1 MVYCARKPHG
11 LLESESRFARIVLAS
26 SKQLVCSAS
35 ERSSKSSAWSSW
47 TTVSVMVRF
56 GKCDAAWTLEY
67 WPSLLQQQCWCNWPM
82 IQTSFCASTT
92 ASNFTGGLHITATPA
107 SVIAI
112 YEAVCWTGGHWSC
125 LKWPSLCQNP
135 PLIADFHHL
144 SCSSLV
150 LSDSYGLTS
159 FPGEGFAASSEDSSS
174 SSAGASCSERGHKR
188 PYFAVAVVSERDG
201 DVSWRKAYCW
211 VVLTRVSL
219 SSCKLLIALVYCSFS
234 LI

>member
-11 LLESESRFARIVLAS
+11 LLESESRSPRIVLAS
-26 SKQLVCSAS
+26 SKQLICSAS

-92 ASNFTGGLHITATPA
+92 ATPA

-112 YEAVCWTGGHWSC
+112 YKAVCWTDHWSC
-125 LKWPSLCQNP
+125 QIWPSLCQNP

-144 SCSSLV
+144 SCSSSV

-159 FPGEGFAASSEDSSS
+159 FPGEGFAASSDDSSS
-174 SSAGASCSERGHKR
+174 SSAGASCSERGHKQ

-219 SSCKLLIALVYCSFS
+219 SSCKLLIVLVYCSFS